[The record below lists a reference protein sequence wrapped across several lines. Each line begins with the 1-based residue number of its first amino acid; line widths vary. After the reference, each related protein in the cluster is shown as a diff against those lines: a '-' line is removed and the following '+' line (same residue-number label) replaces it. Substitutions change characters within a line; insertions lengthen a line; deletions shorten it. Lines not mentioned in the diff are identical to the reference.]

1 MENQEL
7 ITILSDLKSD
17 VKVVSNSVAAIEKH
31 LERQNGR
38 IGKAENLIVQALE
51 ERSGNRQKQEDY
63 FSKINEIDTRLDL
76 VEKAEVQHII
86 NCPMQPKVRIIE
98 DRLLSQASVK
108 KFMFVMFTSGVALG
122 GLVVGIIKLFIG

>member
-7 ITILSDLKSD
+7 ITILADLKSD

-38 IGKAENLIVQALE
+38 IGKAEAAIAQALE
-51 ERSGNRQKQEDY
+51 ERAANRQKQEDY
-63 FSKINEIDTRLDL
+63 FTKIDALDSRLDL
-76 VEKAEVQHII
+76 VEKAEVQHIV
-86 NCPMQPKVRIIE
+86 NCPMQPKVRTIE
-98 DRLLSQASVK
+98 DKLLSQQSVK

-122 GLVVGIIKLFIG
+122 GLVVGILKLFLG